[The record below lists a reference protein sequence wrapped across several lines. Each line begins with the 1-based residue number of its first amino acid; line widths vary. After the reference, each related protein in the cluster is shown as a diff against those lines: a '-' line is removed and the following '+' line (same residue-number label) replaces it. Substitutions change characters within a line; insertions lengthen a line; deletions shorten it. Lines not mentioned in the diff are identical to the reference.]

1 MDFFNTLD
9 EVVQFELPDL
19 AGAARLATLLRPTWP
34 VSVSERND
42 DVLVFVLVDEAT
54 TDIGTLL
61 RSVEDWVAGEA
72 LCAIRFEL
80 DGRSYVMEAG
90 EADWELAPR
99 AAA

>member
-1 MDFFNTLD
+1 MDFWNTLD
-9 EVVQFELPDL
+9 EVIHFELPEL
-19 AGAARLATLLRPTWP
+19 ASAARLATLLRPSWP

-42 DVLVFVLVDEAT
+42 DVVVAVLVDEAT
-54 TDIGTLL
+54 PSIDSLL
-61 RSVEDWVAGEA
+61 RSVESWVAQEA
-72 LCAIRFEL
+72 LCAIRYDL

>member
-34 VSVSERND
+34 VSLSERND

-54 TDIGTLL
+54 ADIGALL